1 MAKRKYQEKL
11 AARKAAAAKRKPV
24 KEIQQAAKTLE
35 KADFTKHLNEGL
47 EDPQYPYQKGTIQD
61 LARDFGDETGILI
74 TPQPAKEPA
83 WGLLLLF
90 VFVGAACIISIGAIV

>member
-47 EDPQYPYQKGTIQD
+47 EDPQFPYQKGTMQD
-61 LARDFGDETGILI
+61 LARDFGDESGILI
-74 TPQPAKEPA
+74 TPQPAKEPE
-83 WGLLLLF
+83 WGLLILF
-90 VFVGAACIISIGAIV
+90 AFVGAALFVSLAAIV